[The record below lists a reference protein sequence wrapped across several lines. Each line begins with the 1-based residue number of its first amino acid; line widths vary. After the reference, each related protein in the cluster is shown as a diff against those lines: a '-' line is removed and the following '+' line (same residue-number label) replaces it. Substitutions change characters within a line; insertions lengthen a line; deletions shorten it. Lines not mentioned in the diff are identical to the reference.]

1 MICRCFKSSPVFRIG
16 GDEFAVILEG
26 ADYERREELL
36 DSLNQSMVKN
46 IGSGEPVA
54 ALGLAEYVPGKD
66 HSFRSVFERADRNMY
81 ERKKELKALGADVR
95 D

>member
-26 ADYERREELL
+26 ADYQRRAELL
-36 DSLNQSMVKN
+36 ESLNQSVIRN
-46 IGSGEPVA
+46 IGSREPVA
-54 ALGLAEYVPGKD
+54 ALGLADYTPGED

-81 ERKKELKALGADVR
+81 ERKKELKDLGADVR